1 MIKTLKNWWH
11 QEEIDSGEPELKLAV
26 TKLMV
31 GMMAMDGNV
40 DGVEYSEVIRLL
52 NENYNLSIEESKLL
66 VEEAM
71 DNERNDLHF
80 SKVVAQIEKSFS
92 IEERAQILRKVWLI
106 ALADG
111 DVDFMEEQYINRLSG
126 LIGVPP
132 AMLSE
137 LKAEQE
143 RRYPN
148 LNHSQRY
155 QDPTHI

>member
-1 MIKTLKNWWH
+1 MIKTLKNWWN
-11 QEEIDSGEPELKLAV
+11 QEEAGSEEPELKLAV

-40 DGVEYSEVIRLL
+40 DGVEYSEVVRLL
-52 NENYNLSIEESKLL
+52 TENYNLSSEASKQL
-66 VEEAM
+66 VEDAM
-71 DNERNDLHF
+71 DNERDDLQF
-80 SKVVAQIEKSFS
+80 SKVVAQIESSFS
-92 IEERAQILRKVWLI
+92 VEERAQILKKVWSI

-111 DVDFMEEQYINRLSG
+111 DVNFMEEHINRLSG

-137 LKAEQE
+137 LKDEQE

-148 LNHSQRY
+148 LNNGQRY
-155 QDPTHI
+155 QDPAQV